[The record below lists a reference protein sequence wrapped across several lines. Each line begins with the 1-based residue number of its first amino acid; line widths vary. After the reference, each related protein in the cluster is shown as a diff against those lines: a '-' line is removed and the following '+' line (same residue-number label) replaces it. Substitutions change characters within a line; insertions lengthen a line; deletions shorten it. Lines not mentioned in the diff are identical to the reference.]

1 MGVLFIV
8 TEAHTHEAVVEIVDL
23 RIRLIF
29 PSYGQISL
37 FQ

>member
-23 RIRLIF
+23 RIF